1 MGIITLE
8 KSDHL
13 FWLGRYTERVHTTL
27 KMYLKSSDR
36 MIDSD
41 PNYYAVYCKKIGITN
56 TYGSRENFVKTYPF
70 DETDP
75 NSVIS
80 NLNRAYD
87 NAIVMRDYIGT
98 ETMAY
103 IQLAID
109 DIKTAERGD
118 TPLADLMLAID
129 HILAFWGCVN
139 DLIDDEQ
146 IRNIIKLGKGVER
159 IDLYL
164 SLNHPASEIKREYGR
179 MKQFLAKSM
188 MRYDESVLYTMDN
201 MLSEYEFDYMNVRNL
216 LRNLFTVSQ

>member
-8 KSDHL
+8 KSNNL

-27 KMYLKSSDR
+27 KFYLKGTDK

-41 PNYYAVYCKKIGITN
+41 PGYYAVYCQKVGITN
-56 TYGSRENFVKTYPF
+56 IYGSRENFVRTYPY

-75 NSVIS
+75 SSIIS

-109 DIKTAERGD
+109 DIKHAKKSGS
-118 TPLADLMLAID
+118 PLADLMLVID
-129 HILAFWGCVN
+129 HLLAFWGCVN
-139 DLIDDEQ
+139 DIIDDEQ
-146 IRNIIKLGKGVER
+146 IRNIIKLGKGIER
-159 IDLYL
+159 LDLYL
-164 SLNHPASEIKREYGR
+164 SLDKSEFEIKKEFRR
-179 MKQFLAKSM
+179 MKQFLSKSHM
-188 MRYDESVLYTMDN
+188 HYDSDTLFTIEK
-201 MLSEYEFDYMNVRNL
+201 MLNEEGFNYLNVRSL
-216 LRNLFTVSQ
+216 VRGLIQQ

>member
-1 MGIITLE
+1 ML
-8 KSDHL
+8 DN
-13 FWLGRYTERVHTTL
+13 
-27 KMYLKSSDR
+27 
-36 MIDSD
+36 D
-41 PNYYAVYCKKIGITN
+41 PQCYAEYCKKICIPDS
-56 TYGSRENFVKTYPF
+56 YGSREVFVSKYPF

-109 DIKTAERGD
+109 DIKTAHRSD
-118 TPLADLMLAID
+118 APLADLMLAVD

-139 DLIDDEQ
+139 DLIDDES
-146 IRNIIKLGKGVER
+146 IRIIIKLGKGVER

-164 SLNHPASEIKREYGR
+164 SLDCSAYEIKREYGR
-179 MKQFLAKSM
+179 MKQFLSKSH
-188 MRYDESVLYTMDN
+188 MRYDENIIYTIDS
-201 MLSEYEFDYMNVRNL
+201 MLESDSFDYINVRNL
-216 LRNLFTVSQ
+216 LRNLFNV

>member
-1 MGIITLE
+1 MGIITVD
-8 KSDHL
+8 KSNHL

-27 KMYLKSSDR
+27 KYYLKTADM

-41 PNYYAVYCKKIGITN
+41 PNYYAVLCEKIGISDV
-56 TYGSRENFVKTYPF
+56 YGSSERFKKKYPF

-75 NSVIS
+75 NSIIS

-109 DIKTAERGD
+109 DIKNAEKSNS
-118 TPLADLMLAID
+118 PIADIMLVID

-139 DLIDDEQ
+139 DIIDDEQ
-146 IRNIIKLGKGVER
+146 IRNIIKLGKGIER
-159 IDLYL
+159 LDLYL
-164 SLNHPASEIKREYGR
+164 CLTIPDYYIKKEYKR
-179 MKQFLAKSM
+179 MKNFLQKSKL
-188 MRYDESVLYTMDN
+188 RYDESILYTLDN
-201 MLSEYEFDYMNVRNL
+201 MLSENELNYESIKNLVRNL
-216 LRNLFTVSQ
+216 ILE

>member
-1 MGIITLE
+1 MGIITVD

-27 KMYLKSSDR
+27 KYYLKTADM

-41 PNYYAVYCKKIGITN
+41 PNYYAVLCEKIGISDI
-56 TYGSRENFVKTYPF
+56 YGSRENFKKKYPF
-70 DETDP
+70 DETDS
-75 NSVIS
+75 NSIIS

-109 DIKTAERGD
+109 DIKNAEKSNS
-118 TPLADLMLAID
+118 PIADLMLVID

-139 DLIDDEQ
+139 DIIDDEQ
-146 IRNIIKLGKGVER
+146 IRNIIKLGKGIER
-159 IDLYL
+159 LDLYL
-164 SLNHPASEIKREYGR
+164 SLDIPSYYIKKEYKR
-179 MKQFLAKSM
+179 MKNFLTKSKL
-188 MRYDESVLYTMDN
+188 RYDESILYTLDN
-201 MLSEYEFDYMNVRNL
+201 MLSDDEFNYGNIKNL
-216 LRNLFTVSQ
+216 LRNLILE

>member
-1 MGIITLE
+1 MGIITVD
-8 KSDHL
+8 KSNHL

-27 KMYLKSSDR
+27 KYYLKTADM

-41 PNYYAVYCKKIGITN
+41 PNYYAVLCEKIGISDV
-56 TYGSRENFVKTYPF
+56 YGSSERFKKKYPF

-75 NSVIS
+75 NSIIS

-109 DIKTAERGD
+109 DIKNAEKSNS
-118 TPLADLMLAID
+118 PIADIMLVID

-139 DLIDDEQ
+139 DIIDDEQ
-146 IRNIIKLGKGVER
+146 IRNIIKLGKGIER
-159 IDLYL
+159 LDLYL
-164 SLNHPASEIKREYGR
+164 CLAIPDYYIKKEYKR
-179 MKQFLAKSM
+179 MKNFLQKSKL
-188 MRYDESVLYTMDN
+188 RYDESILYTLDN
-201 MLSEYEFDYMNVRNL
+201 MLSENELNYESIKNLVRNL
-216 LRNLFTVSQ
+216 ILE